1 MRYERALSEQRN
13 PRPEV
18 LRCIALVSAEARSVS
33 PCSSRRRSSRARK
46 TPQRHT
52 RLEVRALA
60 PAARAARQPLAGTV
74 AAQLGRTAAAQ
85 PARDQATA
93 LGGGDTAGAGGT
105 GGAPTGAGGAASAGS
120 GGAAGASGGAGT
132 RCTSAN
138 AVFDSSGDQTQCNSS
153 GQGNPNGQHNFSN
166 TWDVYDNMWNCTA
179 NCTPSNTSCQTL
191 APESIYVCSTSS
203 WYVTSA
209 QWSQGGAVM
218 TFPGVQYNFNSGKGT
233 AISNYTFHEEH
244 LHGSE
249 PPRRHL
255 RDHL

>member
-1 MRYERALSEQRN
+1 MHRAR
-13 PRPEV
+13 
-18 LRCIALVSAEARSVS
+18 VS
-33 PCSSRRRSSRARK
+33 RSSFGLALLLWPTLVACSQDAA
-46 TPQRHT
+46 TPYPTGGQG
-52 RLEVRALA
+52 AS
-60 PAARAARQPLAGTV
+60 AGG
-74 AAQLGRTAAAQ
+74 A
-85 PARDQATA
+85 ATA
-93 LGGGDTAGAGGT
+93 GGNGGAAGDRGGGIAGANGGGTAGAGPSDGAGGGDTAGAGGT
-105 GGAPTGAGGAASAGS
+105 GGAPMGAGGTASGGS

-138 AVFDSSGDQTQCNSS
+138 AVFHSSGDQTQCNSS
-153 GQGNPNGQHNFSN
+153 GQGDPNGQHNFSN

-233 AISNYTFHEEH
+233 AISNYTSMKSTFTEV
-244 LHGSE
+244 S
-249 PPRRHL
+249 PRVGIYEITYYVWVNGIG
-255 RDHL
+255 